1 MPESP
6 GPTERDDVRIPG
18 DPVRGNLLERL
29 VTVEHG
35 EWPRLAM
42 AFLYFFLLLGGYF
55 MLRPIRGTVAA
66 NNSDILHL
74 LYTGTFLVM
83 LAIVPAFGFLVSRFR
98 RGQFIPAIY
107 LFFIAHLLLFAA
119 NFEGDQTPQWLQRTF
134 YIWLSVFNLFVVSIF
149 WSFMADI
156 FRPGQAQRLFGFIMA
171 GGSIGAIIAPSF
183 TKGIVVVHGASGVML
198 TAAGFLA
205 AATVLAVL
213 LGRRVSGAG
222 SEHGDA
228 VIGGGIWEGAL
239 HVFRSRY
246 LLYACLLMLLHNLV
260 STFLFN
266 GLAVLV
272 DQNVAGFE
280 ERTRLFSHVDQVVQ
294 VLAFSFQFFITS
306 RLVRYL
312 GMSRTLVMI
321 PALLAGGFVILGSSM
336 GLVLFAAVQVA
347 QRSLNYGVLGP
358 AKEMLFTVVDRETKY
373 KSKNFI
379 DTAVYRGSDV
389 TASWIFK
396 GLSTAGLSIAQMTWL
411 YLPVMGLWAFGA
423 WRLGQTYARMRE
435 GLREDAAPLQETVTR
450 ERSDAGP

>member
-1 MPESP
+1 MPEAG
-6 GPTERDDVRIPG
+6 GPRQAHRS
-18 DPVRGNLLERL
+18 RGGFHGNFIERL

-42 AFLYFFLLLGGYF
+42 AFFYFFLLLGGYF
-55 MLRPIRGTVAA
+55 MLRPLRGTVAA

-74 LYTGTFLVM
+74 LYTGTFVTM
-83 LAIVPAFGFLVSRFR
+83 LAIVPAFGFLVARFR

-107 LFFIAHLLLFAA
+107 AFFILHLLLFAA
-119 NFEGDQTPQWLQRTF
+119 GFEGDATPQWLQRTF

-171 GGSIGAIIAPSF
+171 GGSVGAIIAPSF
-183 TKGIVVVHGASGVML
+183 TKGIVAHYGATGVML
-198 TAAGFLA
+198 ASALCLS
-205 AATVLAVL
+205 AATVFAIV
-213 LGRRVSGAG
+213 LGRRAREADSPQG
-222 SEHGDA
+222 EE
-228 VIGGGIWEGAL
+228 VIGGGIWEGAVQ
-239 HVFRSRY
+239 VFRSQY
-246 LLYACLLMLLHNLV
+246 LLFACLLMLLHNLV

-272 DQNVAGFE
+272 NENVVGFE
-280 ERTRLFSHVDQVVQ
+280 ERTTLFSHVDQVVQ
-294 VLAFSFQFFITS
+294 VLAFVFQFFITS
-306 RLVRYL
+306 RLVQYF

-321 PALLAGGFVILGSSM
+321 PALLAGAFVILGSSM

-396 GLSTAGLSIAQMTWL
+396 GLTSAGLSIGQMTWL

-423 WRLGQTYARMRE
+423 WRLGRIYAQMRRQ
-435 GLREDAAPLQETVTR
+435 LRQSAA
-450 ERSDAGP
+450 G